1 MNSEVF
7 AWPVKRSSCGVRSSN
22 PPQRLYVGNLPYNIR
37 ERDIEDLFL
46 KFGRI
51 HSLDLKTPHRGT
63 PFAFIEFDGACA
75 CLLWLMY
82 LHMACQRLHVATLI
96 FPDARDA
103 DEAIHRRNG
112 YDFDGCRLRVELS
125 RGGRGRDAG
134 RHVSEDDG
142 RRGGGGRRRSRSR
155 SHGRRRRSR
164 SPHRRSRSPRHR
176 SRSWAAAP
184 ASKKSRSR
192 SRSPAARSKPR
203 SSAPAPKPKSPLRS
217 LTVSSSK
224 VAGTALL

>member
-1 MNSEVF
+1 MLRYHACTCLRCVSGSLCASACGVNSEVF

-22 PPQRLYVGNLPYNIR
+22 PPQLLYVGNLPYNIR

-125 RGGRGRDAG
+125 RGGRGRD
-134 RHVSEDDG
+134 
-142 RRGGGGRRRSRSR
+142 GGGRRRSRSR
-155 SHGRRRRSR
+155 SRRCRRSR
-164 SPHRRSRSPRHR
+164 SS
-176 SRSWAAAP
+176 AAVY

-192 SRSPAARSKPR
+192 SRSPAARPKSRPR
-203 SSAPAPKPKSPLRS
+203 PKPKSRESLRS
-217 LTVSSSK
+217 LTVSTSK

>member
-1 MNSEVF
+1 MWCSF
-7 AWPVKRSSCGVRSSN
+7 SN
-22 PPQRLYVGNLPYNIR
+22 PPQLLYVGNLPHTIR

-51 HSLDLKTPHRGT
+51 HSLELKTPHRGT

-82 LHMACQRLHVATLI
+82 LHMACQRLHVATLT

-125 RGGRGRDAG
+125 RGGRGRD
-134 RHVSEDDG
+134 
-142 RRGGGGRRRSRSR
+142 GGGRRRSRSR
-155 SHGRRRRSR
+155 SRRCRRSR
-164 SPHRRSRSPRHR
+164 SP
-176 SRSWAAAP
+176 AAVY

-192 SRSPAARSKPR
+192 SRSPAARPKSRPR
-203 SSAPAPKPKSPLRS
+203 PKPKSRESLRS
-217 LTVSSSK
+217 LTVSTSK

>member
-1 MNSEVF
+1 ML
-7 AWPVKRSSCGVRSSN
+7 AWPFKRSSCGVHSSN
-22 PPQRLYVGNLPYNIR
+22 PLQRLYVGNLPYNIR

-51 HSLDLKTPHRGT
+51 RSLDLKTPHRGA

-125 RGGRGRDAG
+125 RGGRGRDG
-134 RHVSEDDG
+134 G
-142 RRGGGGRRRSRSR
+142 RGGGRG
-155 SHGRRRRSR
+155 
-164 SPHRRSRSPRHR
+164 PRKR
-176 SRSWAAAP
+176 P
-184 ASKKSRSR
+184 
-192 SRSPAARSKPR
+192 
-203 SSAPAPKPKSPLRS
+203 
-217 LTVSSSK
+217 
-224 VAGTALL
+224 GTCRATRGWLCVVLCSVLFDWLACESIGVC

>member
-51 HSLDLKTPHRGT
+51 HSLDLKTPHRGA

-75 CLLWLMY
+75 CLMWPRGKCIAHGVSAL
-82 LHMACQRLHVATLI
+82 ACCDIT
-96 FPDARDA
+96 FPDDRDA

-125 RGGRGRDAG
+125 RGGRGRDG
-134 RHVSEDDG
+134 G
-142 RRGGGGRRRSRSR
+142 RGGGRG
-155 SHGRRRRSR
+155 
-164 SPHRRSRSPRHR
+164 PRKR
-176 SRSWAAAP
+176 P
-184 ASKKSRSR
+184 
-192 SRSPAARSKPR
+192 
-203 SSAPAPKPKSPLRS
+203 
-217 LTVSSSK
+217 
-224 VAGTALL
+224 GTCRATRGWLCVVLCSVLFDWLACESIGVC